1 MCFWIFW
8 CTYHVKLNHGGIIF
22 SKMISNK
29 KIRNLVIPLELK
41 FHAHRCHSRHGC
53 NLVQSQ
59 YQEHLGIQSNVLPPL
74 FHCCTSPLWS
84 WSHLPPRNQAV
95 PEPIEFPEQL
105 SNQTHPRK
113 KNKNL
118 EGVLEAVNKKLIQ
131 SKTSVE
137 LPAPDVDMLHK
148 HSGHCYSTELT
159 GGLSCFKPWDVFF
172 TSLH

>member
-1 MCFWIFW
+1 MCVCFWIFW

-41 FHAHRCHSRHGC
+41 FHAHGCHSRHWSSP
-53 NLVQSQ
+53 VQSQ

-74 FHCCTSPLWS
+74 FHCRTSPLWS

-105 SNQTHPRK
+105 SYQTHPRK
-113 KNKNL
+113 KELGGCLRGSKQKSYSIKN
-118 EGVLEAVNKKLIQ
+118 Q
-131 SKTSVE
+131 CRTSW
-137 LPAPDVDMLHK
+137 
-148 HSGHCYSTELT
+148 
-159 GGLSCFKPWDVFF
+159 PWCRHVAQ
-172 TSLH
+172 TLWPLL